1 MGIIDG
7 KMVASQIKE
16 NITTEVQSLKK
27 KTGKTPGLAV
37 VLVGDDPASAVY
49 VRNKNKTCNNIGF
62 QSFENILPA
71 NISESELLNLIHKL
85 NNDEKVNGIL
95 VQLPLPN
102 HIASKKILEAINPQK
117 DVDGFHL
124 ENVGRLV
131 TGHSLFKPCTPA
143 GIIKLLDKYDV
154 EIDGKKIS
162 SKLREDIISEVKEL
176 KKKTGKTPGLAV
188 VLVGNDPASA
198 LYVRNKN
205 KTCRNVGF
213 QSFEKILPENT
224 SEESLLNL
232 IDELNNDAKV
242 SGILVQLPL
251 PNHIASKKI
260 IDAINPQKDVD
271 GFHLENVGRLVTG
284 DSLFKPCTPA
294 GIIKLLDKYDVE
306 IEGKNAVIIGRS
318 NIVGKPVAFLLLE
331 RNATVT
337 ICHSRT
343 KNLSNLARSSDI
355 LIAAIG
361 KPNFVTADMVKDNSV
376 VIDVGIN
383 RLAGKLV
390 GDVDFSAVLK
400 KASLITPVP
409 GGVGP
414 MTIAM
419 LMENTFRAFKNSL

>member
-1 MGIIDG
+1 MTAKIIDG
-7 KMVASQIKE
+7 KQIAAELRAQTKEKVTQFIKE
-16 NITTEVQSLKK
+16 YN
-27 KTGKTPGLAV
+27 KTPTLAV
-37 VLVGDDPASAVY
+37 VLVGEDPASQVY
-49 VRNKNKTCNNIGF
+49 VKTKTKMAKEIGMNV
-62 QSFENILPA
+62 EDHLLEKTV
-71 NISESELLNLIHKL
+71 SESELLNLIDQL
-85 NNDEKVNGIL
+85 NNNNEVNGIL

-102 HIASKKILEAINPQK
+102 HISSNKILEAINPQK

-131 TGHSLFKPCTPA
+131 TG
-143 GIIKLLDKYDV
+143 
-154 EIDGKKIS
+154 
-162 SKLREDIISEVKEL
+162 
-176 KKKTGKTPGLAV
+176 
-188 VLVGNDPASA
+188 N
-198 LYVRNKN
+198 
-205 KTCRNVGF
+205 
-213 QSFEKILPENT
+213 
-224 SEESLLNL
+224 
-232 IDELNNDAKV
+232 
-242 SGILVQLPL
+242 
-251 PNHIASKKI
+251 
-260 IDAINPQKDVD
+260 
-271 GFHLENVGRLVTG
+271 
-284 DSLFKPCTPA
+284 SLFKPCTPA

-343 KNLSNLARSSDI
+343 KNLSNLARSADI

-419 LMENTFRAFKNSL
+419 LMENTFQAFKNSLK